1 MLAQVKKQGAAP
13 REGGGAHTGG
23 DATLP
28 VVPST
33 ANAALDYLR
42 QRERLLARIQR
53 VNDALCAYDEYE
65 ANRHLPPDLRR
76 QLRKPTLSREALTGL
91 HRMLVEELGRLEQEW
106 ERRN

>member
-1 MLAQVKKQGAAP
+1 MPSASDDIPGVDA
-13 REGGGAHTGG
+13 GGGLIGPQLTRRR
-23 DATLP
+23 
-28 VVPST
+28 SI
-33 ANAALDYLR
+33 
-42 QRERLLARIQR
+42 LARLER
-53 VNDALCAYDEYE
+53 VNSALRAWEQWE